1 MTYKNIIIKNVTQ
14 IINFIHRA
22 DGQAGR
28 ALSIVF

>member
-1 MTYKNIIIKNVTQ
+1 MTYKNIIIENVTQ
-14 IINFIHRA
+14 IINFFHWA